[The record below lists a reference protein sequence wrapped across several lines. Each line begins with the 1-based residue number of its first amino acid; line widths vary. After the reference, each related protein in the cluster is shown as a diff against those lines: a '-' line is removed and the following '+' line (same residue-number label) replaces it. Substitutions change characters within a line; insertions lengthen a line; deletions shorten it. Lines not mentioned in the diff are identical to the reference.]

1 MRKLMQRATAG
12 LFLLVVS
19 ATSFAQAQQV
29 SIGDIQN
36 AANRSGDK
44 SMSLLEMVFGSVVH
58 NPLAVGGSGSMLAQV
73 FLVLNS
79 CMLAV
84 GVLWATYHF
93 GAALIATGQE
103 GEFMGEKKSS
113 PWFIIRMC
121 AGFSSL
127 VPLFG
132 GYCGAQMILLWGAM
146 MGVGIANL
154 SLDSALGVLKSG
166 GSMIAAPA
174 APQATSLAKS
184 LLEANL
190 CAQAAN
196 AAIANMPNES
206 GVSVDPGESFT
217 TLKTSNKVVLMNQ
230 RGLSCGGAEVAIEP
244 PQPLPNYDGMTVYSA
259 DPGPAYADMISA
271 HQNALTSMQS
281 ALSSAAQAY
290 VAAVANGAQPPDPQD
305 TINKAAL
312 QYQASITQ
320 AIASS
325 DSTINSLAS
334 LIQANLQRDGW
345 IMLGAWYQTFAQA
358 NSQMTSLAN
367 ATASAV
373 PSTDLENLPYP
384 QLYRKVLAAYGQ
396 QIQQA
401 ASTVTPQDR
410 VNNLATGTTDP
421 KNILSK
427 IFPGQAIVKM
437 AIGMNSGQGPNGA
450 TNPLIG
456 MKNLGDYILVGGW
469 TALSGY
475 ALVKGGLAASD
486 SMLGKAISA
495 VGNVFSG
502 GVLGAIKEGAKGT
515 MDALGPFIV
524 IMVITLFFFG
534 AMLSIYIPMLPFMIW
549 FGGIVSW
556 YTVVGEAMVAAP
568 LWAMTHLDG
577 DGEGMGQRTT
587 HGYIFLLN
595 VMFRPVFMVLGFIL
609 AGTGIVVLG
618 TLLNTMFGVA
628 MQNAQYDS
636 LTGLVSII
644 GFIVLYVGMCQTLIQ
659 GVFSLIHVVPDQV
672 FAWIGGQM
680 ASRVGQDMHDK
691 SQQNLGAGVGQGSNS
706 ARSRASELSH
716 SARAGNPS
724 DSPQIGKRE
733 V

>member
-1 MRKLMQRATAG
+1 
-12 LFLLVVS
+12 
-19 ATSFAQAQQV
+19 
-29 SIGDIQN
+29 
-36 AANRSGDK
+36 
-44 SMSLLEMVFGSVVH
+44 
-58 NPLAVGGSGSMLAQV
+58 MLAQV

-103 GEFMGEKKSS
+103 GEFMGAKKSS

-132 GYCGAQMILLWGAM
+132 GYCGAQVIMLWAM
-146 MGVGIANL
+146 MTGVGIANL
-154 SLDSALGVLKSG
+154 SLDSALAVLKSG
-166 GSMIAAPA
+166 GSMISASA
-174 APQATSLAKS
+174 APQATSLAKA
-184 LLEANL
+184 LFEANL

-196 AAIANMPNES
+196 TAIDSMPIDTG
-206 GVSVDPGESFT
+206 GVSVDPAERFS
-217 TLKTSNKVVLMNQ
+217 TLAKGDKIVLMNQ
-230 RGLSCGGAEVAIEP
+230 LGLSCGGAEVAIEP
-244 PQPLPNYDGMTVYSA
+244 PQPLPSYDGMTVYSA
-259 DPGPAYADMISA
+259 DPGPAYEQMISA
-271 HQNALTSMQS
+271 HRTALSTIQS
-281 ALSSAAQAY
+281 TLSSAAQAY
-290 VAAVANGAQPPDPQD
+290 VSSVASGSRPADPQD

-312 QYQASITQ
+312 QYQASVTQ

-325 DSTINSLAS
+325 ASTINSLGS
-334 LIQANLQRDGW
+334 LIQSNLQRDGW

-358 NSQMTSLAN
+358 NSQLTSLAN

-373 PSTDLENLPYP
+373 PSTDLGNLPYP
-384 QLYRKVLAAYGQ
+384 QLYRKVLAAYAQ

-401 ASTVTPQDR
+401 ASTGTPQDR
-410 VNNLATGTTDP
+410 VNSLATGTTDP
-421 KNILSK
+421 KNIMSK

-456 MKNLGDYILVGGW
+456 MKNLGDYILAGGW

-486 SMLGKAISA
+486 SLAGKAISA
-495 VGNVFSG
+495 VGDVFSG
-502 GVLGAIKEGAKGT
+502 GVLGAIKEGAKG
-515 MDALGPFIV
+515 MLDALGPFITMM
-524 IMVITLFFFG
+524 IITLFFFG
-534 AMLSIYIPMLPFMIW
+534 AVLSIYIPMLPFIIW

-556 YTVVGEAMVAAP
+556 YAVVGEAMVAAP

-595 VMFRPVFMVLGFIL
+595 VMFRPVFMVIGFIL

-644 GFIVLYVGMCQTLIQ
+644 GFIVLYVGMCQTLVQ
-659 GVFSLIHVVPDQV
+659 GTFSLIHVVPDQV
-672 FAWIGGQM
+672 FSWIGGQIS
-680 ASRVGQDMHDK
+680 ARVGQDMHDR
-691 SQQNLGAGVGQGSNS
+691 SQQHYGAGVGQGSNS

-716 SARAGNPS
+716 TASTGKPS
-724 DSPQIGKRE
+724 DTPQIGKRE

>member
-1 MRKLMQRATAG
+1 MRKLMQCAAAG
-12 LFLLVVS
+12 LSLLS
-19 ATSFAQAQQV
+19 LAGTSFAQVQV
-29 SIGDIQN
+29 SVGDIQS

-44 SMSLLEMVFGSVVH
+44 SMSLLELVFGSVVH
-58 NPLAVGGSGSMLAQV
+58 NPLAAGGSTGMLAQV

-84 GVLWATYHF
+84 GVLWAMYHF

-103 GEFMGEKKSS
+103 GEFMGAKKSS
-113 PWFIIRMC
+113 PWFVIRMC

-127 VPLFG
+127 VPVFS
-132 GYCGAQMILLWGAM
+132 GYCGAQVIMLWGTM
-146 MGVGIANL
+146 IGVGIANL
-154 SLDSALGVLKSG
+154 SLDSALAMLKSG

-184 LLEANL
+184 LFEANL

-196 AAIANMPNES
+196 AAITNMPNES
-206 GVSVDPGESFT
+206 GVSVDLAESFA
-217 TLKTSNKVVLMNQ
+217 TLSSSNKVVLMNQ

-244 PQPLPNYDGMTVYSA
+244 PQLLPSYDGMTVYSA
-259 DPGPAYADMISA
+259 DPGPAYEQMISA
-271 HQNALTSMQS
+271 HQAALTTIQS
-281 ALSSAAQAY
+281 TLSAAAQAY
-290 VAAVANGAQPPDPQD
+290 VSTVASGGHPADPQD

-312 QYQASITQ
+312 QYQASVTQ

-325 DSTINSLAS
+325 ESTINSLAS
-334 LIQANLQRDGW
+334 LIQSNLRRDGW

-384 QLYRKVLAAYGQ
+384 QLYRKVLAAYTQ

-401 ASTVTPQDR
+401 ASTATPQER

-456 MKNLGDYILVGGW
+456 MKNLGDYILAGGW

-475 ALVKGGLAASD
+475 AMVKGGLAASN
-486 SMLGKAISA
+486 SPLGKAVGA
-495 VGNVFSG
+495 VGDVFSG
-502 GVLGAIKEGAKGT
+502 GVLGAIKEGAKG
-515 MDALGPFIV
+515 MMEALGPFI
-524 IMVITLFFFG
+524 IMMIVTLFFFG
-534 AMLSIYIPMLPFMIW
+534 AVLSIYIPMLPFIIW

-556 YTVVGEAMVAAP
+556 YAVVGEAMVAAP

-577 DGEGMGQRTT
+577 DGDGMGQRTT

-595 VMFRPVFMVLGFIL
+595 VMFRPVFMVIGFIL

-644 GFIVLYVGMCQTLIQ
+644 GFIVLYVGMCQTLVQ
-659 GVFSLIHVVPDQV
+659 GTFSLIHVVPDQV
-672 FAWIGGQM
+672 FSWIGGQIS
-680 ASRVGQDMHDK
+680 ARVGQDMHER
-691 SQQNLGAGVGQGSNS
+691 SQQHYGAGVGQGGNS
-706 ARSRASELSH
+706 ARSSTPALLQGASSVKPSGLPEL
-716 SARAGNPS
+716 
-724 DSPQIGKRE
+724 GKRE

>member
-1 MRKLMQRATAG
+1 MAKLMQRAAAG
-12 LFLLVVS
+12 LLLLSIS
-19 ATSFAQAQQV
+19 ATPFAQAQV
-29 SIGDIQN
+29 SVGDIQN

-44 SMSLLEMVFGSVVH
+44 SMSLLELVFGSVVH
-58 NPLAVGGSGSMLAQV
+58 NPLAVGGSGGMLAQV

-84 GVLWATYHF
+84 GVLWAMYHF

-103 GEFMGEKKSS
+103 GEFMGQKKSS

-132 GYCGAQMILLWGAM
+132 GYCGAQVIMLWGTM

-154 SLDSALGVLKSG
+154 SLDAALAVLKSG

-174 APQATSLAKS
+174 APQATTLAKA
-184 LLEANL
+184 LFEANL

-196 AAIANMPNES
+196 TAIDNMPTDTG
-206 GVSVDPGESFT
+206 GVSVDPAEKFS
-217 TLKTSNKVVLMNQ
+217 TLGKGDKVVLMNQ
-230 RGLSCGGAEVAIEP
+230 LGLSCGGAEVAIEP

-259 DPGPAYADMISA
+259 DPGPAYEQMISA
-271 HQNALTSMQS
+271 HRNALSTIQS
-281 ALSSAAQAY
+281 TLSSAAQAY
-290 VAAVANGAQPPDPQD
+290 VSAVASGVHPADPQD

-312 QYQASITQ
+312 QYQATITQ
-320 AIASS
+320 ALDSS
-325 DSTINSLAS
+325 SSTLHSLES
-334 LIQANLQRDGW
+334 LVQSNLQRDGW
-345 IMLGAWYQTFAQA
+345 IMMGAWYQTFAQA

-384 QLYRKVLAAYGQ
+384 QLYRKVLAAYSQ

-401 ASTVTPQDR
+401 ASTGTPQDR

-421 KNILSK
+421 KNIMSK
-427 IFPGQAIVKM
+427 IFPGQALVKM

-456 MKNLGDYILVGGW
+456 MKNLGDYILAGGW

-475 ALVKGGLAASD
+475 AVVKGGLAASD
-486 SMLGKAISA
+486 SMLGKTLSA

-502 GVLGAIKEGAKGT
+502 GVLGAIKEGAKGM

-524 IMVITLFFFG
+524 VMVITLFFFG
-534 AMLSIYIPMLPFMIW
+534 AALSLYIPMLPFMIW

-556 YTVVGEAMVAAP
+556 YAVVGEAMVAAP

-577 DGEGMGQRTT
+577 EGEGMGQRTT

-595 VMFRPVFMVLGFIL
+595 VMFRPVFMVIGFIL

-644 GFIVLYVGMCQTLIQ
+644 GFIVLYVGMCQTLVQ
-659 GVFSLIHVVPDQV
+659 GTFSLIHVVPDQV

-680 ASRVGQDMHDK
+680 ASIVGRDMHEK
-691 SQQNLGAGVGQGSNS
+691 SQQHLGAGVGQGSNS
-706 ARSRASELSH
+706 ARSRASELLHGAST
-716 SARAGNPS
+716 GKPF
-724 DSPQIGKRE
+724 DSPQIGKRD